1 MPIKI
6 EDLVQKKDEIRA
18 SLDELS
24 KAVWTQEK
32 ETLQKSITKKLDDLK
47 KWIDNFTA
55 SNEAEKWK
63 ISDLKSDVD
72 KISSDFEKFKE
83 ELKALKQWVMS
94 NNNVSESGSEQTES
108 DKWIR
113 EKTKDFVSENWSD
126 VTSWEKWKEE
136 PWKNILRAVGFWV
149 YNPCAK

>member
-63 ISDLKSDVD
+63 ISDLKS
-72 KISSDFEKFKE
+72 EK
-83 ELKALKQWVMS
+83 
-94 NNNVSESGSEQTES
+94 
-108 DKWIR
+108 
-113 EKTKDFVSENWSD
+113 
-126 VTSWEKWKEE
+126 
-136 PWKNILRAVGFWV
+136 KN
-149 YNPCAK
+149 